1 MEGTEEQEKPVPRK
15 SKPLVR
21 EAESLGW
28 LAQSAVQ
35 PKKRREI
42 DGVSVNS
49 IVDLKAQLYRT
60 QEQARLRADGMIGPE
75 DLQARRKAGLDVTL
89 LSRKNAGVEE
99 RSRRDEAEL
108 QRSSD
113 RVAECYAALERKAKL
128 YEQLV
133 RGEAPDNED
142 TYNVDFLQKHTLE
155 QEAELLRPQPSSF
168 LGGAEEEPEAADL
181 ERAEGTGDGAME
193 LPGGPAPEPDAPED
207 EDSARRRQRK
217 QVISELARETD
228 EARGRAE
235 ELKRQRAQQQEERRM
250 RLKMEFLKRQAA
262 KLRAA
267 DGQKPP
273 PQP

>member
-193 LPGGPAPEPDAPED
+193 LPGGPAPEPDRGRGFRPQTTAQ
-207 EDSARRRQRK
+207 AGHQR
-217 QVISELARETD
+217 AREGD
-228 EARGRAE
+228 GRGAWPGGG
-235 ELKRQRAQQQEERRM
+235 A
-250 RLKMEFLKRQAA
+250 QAA
-262 KLRAA
+262 AGATAGGAA
-267 DGQKPP
+267 HAAQDGV
-273 PQP
+273 PQAAGG